1 MKVYQRETM
10 RRMIK
15 SHLDEDQRL
24 SSEADILF
32 FLAYQLFLRRLA
44 DEARVRMQ
52 YDAAAGITSSKRSMS
67 KRHVVGAVQ
76 FILRRSARLATSNA
90 TRRRRS

>member
-1 MKVYQRETM
+1 MKTYQREKM

-15 SHLDEDQRL
+15 SHLNEEQRL

-52 YDAAAGITSSKRSMS
+52 YDAAAGIASSKRSMS
-67 KRHVVGAVQ
+67 KRHVVGAAA
-76 FILRRSARLATSNA
+76 FILRRSSRLATKSGK
-90 TRRRRS
+90 T